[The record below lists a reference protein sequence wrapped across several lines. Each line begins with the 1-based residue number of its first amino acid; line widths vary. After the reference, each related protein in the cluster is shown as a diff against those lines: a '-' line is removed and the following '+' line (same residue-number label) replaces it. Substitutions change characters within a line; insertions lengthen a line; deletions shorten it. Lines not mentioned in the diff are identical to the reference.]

1 MYKKYKPRR
10 GKTAA
15 VAAAVPKIWWFLMRA
30 WFLARNLLYVASK
43 AANSV
48 ELLILWSW

>member
-30 WFLARNLLYVASK
+30 WFLARYLLYCTENRFGNVQ
-43 AANSV
+43 
-48 ELLILWSW
+48 LLYNE

>member
-15 VAAAVPKIWWFLMRA
+15 VAAAVPKIWWFLRYVGRV
-30 WFLARNLLYVASK
+30 LAQKSNFQIPMFCK
-43 AANSV
+43 C
-48 ELLILWSW
+48 

>member
-15 VAAAVPKIWWFLMRA
+15 VAAAVPKIWWFLISA
-30 WFLARNLLYVASK
+30 WFLGRYAL
-43 AANSV
+43 
-48 ELLILWSW
+48 